1 MTTDVEALLKR
12 FQATPDVVF
21 KPEEVEQLAGAAS
34 ADLQAAKVAALHY
47 FRSKEFARCLPLTEL
62 IFEREKSHENAVNRV
77 VALREA
83 GLSEPAVGF
92 LRANSHVFEA
102 PTYHDLSCSCLA
114 RLGRIAEAAEH
125 GNESLKIKDAA
136 CKPATELPPLI
147 IRAFDINEPRRNV
160 IAFSVYGANS
170 RYLTGAVNN
179 ACVARYLYPG
189 WTARFYTDAS
199 APEPVRDTLK
209 RNGAQV
215 VMMTELPAAQYGL
228 FWRFL
233 VEDDEGVDF
242 FLVRDADSVLN
253 IKERSAVAGW
263 LRSGKAFH
271 VMRDNPQHTDLMLAG
286 MWGAHRGNIGRMKE
300 RILAY
305 VAKLPKRANYLHKDQ
320 HFLRDEIW
328 PIARSSVHIHDR
340 YFDFCSPARYDEDY
354 ALPSGRHIG
363 QDDWIFYRP
372 DADQG

>member
-1 MTTDVEALLKR
+1 MSAEVEALLKR
-12 FQATPDVVF
+12 FQASPDIAF
-21 KPEEVEQLAGAAS
+21 KSEEAEQLAAAAP

-47 FRSKEFARCLPLTEL
+47 FRSKEFARCSALTEL
-62 IFEREKSHENAVNRV
+62 IFEREKSSENAVNRV

-83 GLSEPAVGF
+83 SQPEPAVGF
-92 LRANSHVFEA
+92 LHANRDVFE
-102 PTYHDLSCSCLA
+102 PQTYHDLSCSCLA

-125 GNESLKIKDAA
+125 GNESLKIKNAA
-136 CKPATELPPLI
+136 CKAPMELAPLV
-147 IRAFDINEPRRNV
+147 IRGFDINEPRRNV

-199 APEPVRDTLK
+199 TPEPFRDTLK

-233 VEDDEGVDF
+233 VEDDEEVDF

-263 LRSGKAFH
+263 LKSGKAFH
-271 VMRDNPQHTDLMLAG
+271 VMRDNLQHTDLMLAG
-286 MWGAHRGNIGRMKE
+286 MWGAQRGNIGKMKE

-305 VAKLPKRANYLHKDQ
+305 AAKLPKRANYLHKDQ

-328 PIARSSVHIHDR
+328 PIARRSVQIHDR
-340 YFDFCSPARYDEDY
+340 YFDFLSPARYDEDY